1 MDLSI
6 EEFQRLADDKSQQ
19 TMRIADLERQLAQ
32 KTIENEQLKSKVK
45 QLEIAHAAERLKNM
59 LLKNYITLSV
69 EKIKSF
75 VSHLKGLDRF
85 AFLKTFLEYVL
96 PAENYQEQ
104 LLLVNEV
111 MVIPEEPKQLILLH
125 NADDISKE
133 SSIRIGNFKINGGI
147 SAPFKQNIYL
157 KNLLADPDKTGVIDT
172 LYIGAVNVGT
182 NVGGITI
189 RRSDNQEDSEYSR
202 GADLAFNLKYG
213 LHLAKHPDDAI
224 YAHDMVYQ
232 PQIGYATLSL
242 KGENSLAMLS
252 RMIVINNY

>member
-19 TMRIADLERQLAQ
+19 AMRIADLERQLAQ

-45 QLEIAHAAERLKNM
+45 QLEIANAAERLKNM

-96 PAENYQEQ
+96 PTENYQEQ

-111 MVIPEEPKQLILLH
+111 MVIPEEPKQLIGDTH
-125 NADDISKE
+125 NHYVTMTG
-133 SSIRIGNFKINGGI
+133 SSVNYTENNNN
-147 SAPFKQNIYL
+147 P
-157 KNLLADPDKTGVIDT
+157 DP
-172 LYIGAVNVGT
+172 T
-182 NVGGITI
+182 N
-189 RRSDNQEDSEYSR
+189 
-202 GADLAFNLKYG
+202 
-213 LHLAKHPDDAI
+213 H
-224 YAHDMVYQ
+224 
-232 PQIGYATLSL
+232 
-242 KGENSLAMLS
+242 
-252 RMIVINNY
+252 NN

>member
-1 MDLSI
+1 MNLSI

-45 QLEIAHAAERLKNM
+45 QLEMANAAERLKNM

-111 MVIPEEPKQLILLH
+111 MVIPEEPKKPIGDTH
-125 NADDISKE
+125 NHYVTMTG
-133 SSIRIGNFKINGGI
+133 SSVNYTENNNN
-147 SAPFKQNIYL
+147 P
-157 KNLLADPDKTGVIDT
+157 DP
-172 LYIGAVNVGT
+172 T
-182 NVGGITI
+182 N
-189 RRSDNQEDSEYSR
+189 
-202 GADLAFNLKYG
+202 
-213 LHLAKHPDDAI
+213 H
-224 YAHDMVYQ
+224 
-232 PQIGYATLSL
+232 
-242 KGENSLAMLS
+242 
-252 RMIVINNY
+252 NN

>member
-6 EEFQRLADDKSQQ
+6 EEFQRLADDKSLQ

-45 QLEIAHAAERLKNM
+45 QLEMANAAERLKNM

-96 PAENYQEQ
+96 PTENYQEQ

-111 MVIPEEPKQLILLH
+111 MVIPEEPKKPIGDTH
-125 NADDISKE
+125 NHYVTMTG
-133 SSIRIGNFKINGGI
+133 SSACYTENNNN
-147 SAPFKQNIYL
+147 P
-157 KNLLADPDKTGVIDT
+157 DP
-172 LYIGAVNVGT
+172 T
-182 NVGGITI
+182 N
-189 RRSDNQEDSEYSR
+189 
-202 GADLAFNLKYG
+202 
-213 LHLAKHPDDAI
+213 H
-224 YAHDMVYQ
+224 
-232 PQIGYATLSL
+232 
-242 KGENSLAMLS
+242 
-252 RMIVINNY
+252 NN

>member
-6 EEFQRLADDKSQQ
+6 EEFQRLADDKSRQ

-45 QLEIAHAAERLKNM
+45 QLEIANAAERLKNM

-111 MVIPEEPKQLILLH
+111 MVIPEEPKQLIGDTH
-125 NADDISKE
+125 NHYVTMTG
-133 SSIRIGNFKINGGI
+133 SSVNYTENNNN
-147 SAPFKQNIYL
+147 P
-157 KNLLADPDKTGVIDT
+157 DP
-172 LYIGAVNVGT
+172 T
-182 NVGGITI
+182 N
-189 RRSDNQEDSEYSR
+189 
-202 GADLAFNLKYG
+202 
-213 LHLAKHPDDAI
+213 H
-224 YAHDMVYQ
+224 
-232 PQIGYATLSL
+232 
-242 KGENSLAMLS
+242 
-252 RMIVINNY
+252 NN

>member
-6 EEFQRLADDKSQQ
+6 EEFQRLADDKSRQ

-32 KTIENEQLKSKVK
+32 QTIENEQLKSKVK
-45 QLEIAHAAERLKNM
+45 QLEIANAAERLKNM

-111 MVIPEEPKQLILLH
+111 MVIPEEPKQLIGDAH
-125 NADDISKE
+125 NHYVTMTG
-133 SSIRIGNFKINGGI
+133 SSACYTENNNT
-147 SAPFKQNIYL
+147 P
-157 KNLLADPDKTGVIDT
+157 DP
-172 LYIGAVNVGT
+172 T
-182 NVGGITI
+182 N
-189 RRSDNQEDSEYSR
+189 
-202 GADLAFNLKYG
+202 
-213 LHLAKHPDDAI
+213 H
-224 YAHDMVYQ
+224 
-232 PQIGYATLSL
+232 
-242 KGENSLAMLS
+242 
-252 RMIVINNY
+252 NN

>member
-45 QLEIAHAAERLKNM
+45 QLEMANAAERLKNM

-96 PAENYQEQ
+96 PTENYQEQ

-111 MVIPEEPKQLILLH
+111 MVIPEEPKKPIGDTH
-125 NADDISKE
+125 NHYVTMTG
-133 SSIRIGNFKINGGI
+133 SSVNYTENNNN
-147 SAPFKQNIYL
+147 P
-157 KNLLADPDKTGVIDT
+157 DP
-172 LYIGAVNVGT
+172 T
-182 NVGGITI
+182 N
-189 RRSDNQEDSEYSR
+189 
-202 GADLAFNLKYG
+202 
-213 LHLAKHPDDAI
+213 H
-224 YAHDMVYQ
+224 
-232 PQIGYATLSL
+232 
-242 KGENSLAMLS
+242 
-252 RMIVINNY
+252 NN

>member
-6 EEFQRLADDKSQQ
+6 EEFQRLADDKSLQ

-45 QLEIAHAAERLKNM
+45 QLEMANAAERLKNM

-111 MVIPEEPKQLILLH
+111 MVIPEEPKQLIGDTH
-125 NADDISKE
+125 NHYVTMTG
-133 SSIRIGNFKINGGI
+133 SSACYTENNNN
-147 SAPFKQNIYL
+147 P
-157 KNLLADPDKTGVIDT
+157 DP
-172 LYIGAVNVGT
+172 T
-182 NVGGITI
+182 N
-189 RRSDNQEDSEYSR
+189 
-202 GADLAFNLKYG
+202 
-213 LHLAKHPDDAI
+213 H
-224 YAHDMVYQ
+224 
-232 PQIGYATLSL
+232 
-242 KGENSLAMLS
+242 
-252 RMIVINNY
+252 NN

>member
-6 EEFQRLADDKSQQ
+6 EEFQQLADDKSRQ

-45 QLEIAHAAERLKNM
+45 QLEMANAAERLKNM

-96 PAENYQEQ
+96 PTENYQEQ

-111 MVIPEEPKQLILLH
+111 MVIPEEPKKPIGDTH
-125 NADDISKE
+125 NHYVTMTG
-133 SSIRIGNFKINGGI
+133 SSVNYTENNNN
-147 SAPFKQNIYL
+147 P
-157 KNLLADPDKTGVIDT
+157 DP
-172 LYIGAVNVGT
+172 T
-182 NVGGITI
+182 N
-189 RRSDNQEDSEYSR
+189 
-202 GADLAFNLKYG
+202 
-213 LHLAKHPDDAI
+213 H
-224 YAHDMVYQ
+224 
-232 PQIGYATLSL
+232 
-242 KGENSLAMLS
+242 
-252 RMIVINNY
+252 NN

>member
-19 TMRIADLERQLAQ
+19 AMRIADLERKLAQ

-45 QLEIAHAAERLKNM
+45 QLEMANAAERLKNM

-96 PAENYQEQ
+96 PTENYQEQ

-111 MVIPEEPKQLILLH
+111 MVIPEEPKKPIGDTH
-125 NADDISKE
+125 NHYVTMTG
-133 SSIRIGNFKINGGI
+133 SSVNYTENNNN
-147 SAPFKQNIYL
+147 P
-157 KNLLADPDKTGVIDT
+157 DP
-172 LYIGAVNVGT
+172 T
-182 NVGGITI
+182 N
-189 RRSDNQEDSEYSR
+189 
-202 GADLAFNLKYG
+202 
-213 LHLAKHPDDAI
+213 H
-224 YAHDMVYQ
+224 
-232 PQIGYATLSL
+232 
-242 KGENSLAMLS
+242 
-252 RMIVINNY
+252 NN